1 MKVNYM
7 ISTAAV
13 LAALLTVS
21 CTKDLQENT
30 PVSGKDSDKV
40 TLLIAA
46 DEVTKTTFGVNGYEV
61 KWEKDDQI
69 GIFIASSSTNV
80 PASLIRDDAG
90 KAYFKADVSNYNVGD
105 QLCAYYP
112 YAKNAGK
119 DVSKVTL
126 KVPYIQTQT
135 APNIFNGSNNPMVAV
150 PETLPKAGAAV
161 EQPLK
166 FRHIGAVLEFDITG
180 VPSNEK
186 LKSVQFVS
194 SDGTPAGDM
203 TYNIAEVSE
212 KDMPEPTVSD
222 NHSGI
227 TVTLSSSEVAGDAK
241 VYMVLI
247 PGTYTGNICVQ
258 TDNGRY
264 SYPNLKIEAVRA
276 EVKTITVNLNN
287 YKATKEIR
295 SEQDYEA
302 FVSAVNAGA
311 YSAWVDNGEV
321 KLGADISTDGNF
333 TRIQK
338 DWNGTFNGQGYTITQ
353 NNTTVPLFT
362 TIGKKG
368 VVKNLNLEGK
378 LKQASYP
385 SGPSTAAVAQINRGT
400 IKDVTNG
407 IDINLTGIDVSYM
420 IGGMV
425 IMNGGLM
432 EGCTQKGNITV
443 DYNVTKPITVK
454 VNNKD
459 VTKYRVVTYIGGVA
473 CFAADAAE
481 YATDDSKVNVGTFR
495 NCANYGNITINKTG
509 VANSYLGKFA
519 MGGICAI
526 VQNGTAEA
534 HPLFEGCRNG
544 GKIVRKDA
552 SNGFNACSAI
562 GGIVG
567 RASSYYKLSD
577 DSAFDVDNY
586 NVYLKISDCHNT
598 GDIECSAFL
607 TNGWALG
614 SSTSGARMGATG
626 GIIGYVN
633 GFAEVPAIITD
644 CTSTCTIS
652 GGHSNQSVLLGGI
665 AGMTSRTTIENCAA
679 VTNFVDSSLGL
690 DNQKVAVVGGV
701 IGYVRHNSAITG
713 GQYSAEIAMPETTVA
728 DIGIC
733 AGGSYAG
740 KTPQIL
746 TITNAKFCGSIAH
759 KGLETPVVVTA
770 ENLRDNL
777 VSFGNCNKDGITYWN
792 NNQLP
797 SLF

>member
-13 LAALLTVS
+13 LAALLTFS
-21 CTKDLQENT
+21 CTKDLQENA

-46 DEVTKTTFGVNGYEV
+46 DEVTKTTFGDKGDKYEV
-61 KWEKDDQI
+61 KWEDTDKI
-69 GIFIASSSTNV
+69 GIFIASSSANV
-80 PASLIRDDAG
+80 KASLKRIEG
-90 KAYFKADVSNYNVGD
+90 KAYFAAKVSNYNAED

-112 YAKNAGK
+112 YAENAGK

-287 YKATKEIR
+287 YKTTKEIR

-338 DWNGTFNGQGYTITQ
+338 DWNGTFNGQGHTITQ

-362 TIGKKG
+362 VIGKEG
-368 VVKNLNLEGK
+368 VVKDLYLEGK

-400 IKDVTNG
+400 IKNVKNG

-432 EGCTQKGNITV
+432 EDCTQKGNITV

-473 CFAADAAE
+473 CFAADVAE

-519 MGGICAI
+519 MGGESA
-526 VQNGTAEA
+526 Q
-534 HPLFEGCRNG
+534 LCRMEQLRH
-544 GKIVRKDA
+544 IL
-552 SNGFNACSAI
+552 CSK
-562 GGIVG
+562 V
-567 RASSYYKLSD
+567 
-577 DSAFDVDNY
+577 V
-586 NVYLKISDCHNT
+586 
-598 GDIECSAFL
+598 
-607 TNGWALG
+607 
-614 SSTSGARMGATG
+614 ATG
-626 GIIGYVN
+626 
-633 GFAEVPAIITD
+633 
-644 CTSTCTIS
+644 
-652 GGHSNQSVLLGGI
+652 
-665 AGMTSRTTIENCAA
+665 
-679 VTNFVDSSLGL
+679 
-690 DNQKVAVVGGV
+690 
-701 IGYVRHNSAITG
+701 VRLSEKML
-713 GQYSAEIAMPETTVA
+713 QMV
-728 DIGIC
+728 
-733 AGGSYAG
+733 
-740 KTPQIL
+740 
-746 TITNAKFCGSIAH
+746 
-759 KGLETPVVVTA
+759 
-770 ENLRDNL
+770 
-777 VSFGNCNKDGITYWN
+777 
-792 NNQLP
+792 
-797 SLF
+797 

>member
-21 CTKDLQENT
+21 CNKDLQENA

-80 PASLIRDDAG
+80 PASLIRDEAG
-90 KAYFKADVSNYNVGD
+90 KAYFKAEVSNYNAED

-135 APNIFNGSNNPMVAV
+135 DPNIFNGSNNPMVAV

-276 EVKTITVNLNN
+276 EVKTITVNLKN
-287 YKATKEIR
+287 YKTTKEIR

-311 YSAWVDNGEV
+311 YSDWIDNGEV
-321 KLGADISTDGNF
+321 KLGANISTDGNF

-338 DWNGTFNGQGYTITQ
+338 DWDGTFNGQGYTITQ
-353 NNTTVPLFT
+353 KNVIVPLFT
-362 TIGKKG
+362 NVTEKG
-368 VVKNLNLEGK
+368 VIKNVNLEGFENK
-378 LKQASYP
+378 PQYP
-385 SGPSTAAVAQINRGT
+385 SFTGTAVVARLNYGT
-400 IKDVTNG
+400 IDNVTNSVN
-407 IDINLTGIDVSYM
+407 ITLDNVDSDHM
-420 IGGMV
+420 ISGMV
-425 IMNGGLM
+425 LLNGGTM
-432 EGCTQKGNITV
+432 RKCVQRGHIE
-443 DYNVTKPITVK
+443 
-454 VNNKD
+454 VNYSLSSIRTSY
-459 VTKYRVVTYIGGVA
+459 VGGL
-473 CFAADAAE
+473 AAFSSIVISE
-481 YATDDSKVNVGTFR
+481 DSKVQANCESDMSKVAVGDFIECENHGDIIVTKSSSAAGRTF
-495 NCANYGNITINKTG
+495 N
-509 VANSYLGKFA
+509 KFA
-519 MGGICAI
+519 IGGICA
-526 VQNGTAEA
+526 VVHAGTAQKFSK
-534 HPLFEGCRNG
+534 FENC
-544 GKIVRKDA
+544 
-552 SNGFNACSAI
+552 SNFGRVARIDKSLSDSNPGSSAPI

-567 RASSYYKLSD
+567 RVADISGIYVKVGTPGFY
-577 DSAFDVDNY
+577 VE
-586 NVYLKISDCHNT
+586 ISDCKNK
-598 GDIECSAFL
+598 GNIENSSWLF
-607 TNGWALG
+607 NGWNG
-614 SSTSGARMGATG
+614 ETTTGARLGEAG
-626 GIIGYVN
+626 GIVGYVC
-633 GFAEVPAIITD
+633 GLAASPAKITN
-644 CTSTCTIS
+644 CTSNCTIK
-652 GGHSNQSVLLGGI
+652 GGDAKGSIILGGI
-665 AGMTSRTTIENCAA
+665 AGMCSYTVISDCTSTVSFE
-679 VTNFVDSSLGL
+679 DSSRSDLTLLKTG
-690 DNQKVAVVGGV
+690 AVGG
-701 IGYVRHNSAITG
+701 IAGYVRNNSTIKG
-713 GQYSAEIAMPETTVA
+713 GFVDAKINMPATIVSQF
-728 DIGIC
+728 GIC
-733 AGGSYAG
+733 TAGSYN
-740 KTPQIL
+740 KDNQSV
-746 TITNAKFCGSIAH
+746 TISGTKVCGSVVY
-759 KGLETPVVVTA
+759 KGLTEPIIVDDR
-770 ENLRDNL
+770 NLKTYL
-777 VSFGNCNKDGITYWN
+777 SSFGTCNDDSVTYWN
-792 NNQLP
+792 K
-797 SLF
+797 